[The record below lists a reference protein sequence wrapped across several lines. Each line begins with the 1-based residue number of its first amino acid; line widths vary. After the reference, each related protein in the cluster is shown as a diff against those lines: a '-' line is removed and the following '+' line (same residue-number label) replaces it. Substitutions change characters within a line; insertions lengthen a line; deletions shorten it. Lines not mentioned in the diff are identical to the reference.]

1 MVEAVAVLQIQQLV
15 ELLAVVSTLP
25 DEAAAVVGAAERAAQ
40 ALEAEVAAVIV
51 DRQVAAVVGYPAD
64 AVPHEQLLDRHLD
77 TLPVPEVG
85 DCFAVSAAWSGAHPG
100 HLVLAR
106 FGERFSVEEVN
117 LIRGMARLLEL
128 TLTMHR
134 TLAAEHEMRQRSERQ
149 AAENAELLASLQQRQ
164 RLLEHL
170 SGIQRAISLRQSL
183 PDILDSVTEA
193 AQDLLGDEI
202 VALWLREPDEP
213 EKARLVAWRGM
224 RDELARQLPLV
235 PLDEAGAAG
244 QAMLTGDLVIRH
256 AEMLDGQPTAV
267 MAAPVRESGEI
278 SGALVVASSVPGH
291 EYGGA
296 DTQTLVAFAEHV
308 SLALTDANTVDRMHQ
323 AYHDSLTGLASR
335 GLFLERLARQL
346 ADAARDDVRVA
357 LLFFD
362 LDHFKEVNDTL
373 GHAAGDQLLLT
384 IAHRIKEQLRGSDIA
399 ARFGGDEFA
408 AMLWDVGTPR
418 DGTAAGVADRL
429 LTVIEVPVRLGD
441 EEVRVTASI
450 GIAYAEPGETE
461 PAPLMRR
468 ADLAMYRAK
477 HGGRGRFELAE

>member
-25 DEAAAVVGAAERAAQ
+25 DEASAVVGAAERAAQ

-64 AVPHEQLLDRHLD
+64 AVPHEQLLDRQLH
-77 TLPVPEVG
+77 TLSVPEVG
-85 DCFAVSAAWSGAHPG
+85 DCFAVSAAWFGAHPG

-224 RDELARQLPLV
+224 RDELARQLPPV
-235 PLDEAGAAG
+235 PLAEAPAVLAG
-244 QAMLTGDLVIRH
+244 LLHGEQ
-256 AEMLDGQPTAV
+256 TAV

-278 SGALVVASSVPGH
+278 SGVLLVASSVPGH
-291 EYGGA
+291 EYGDA

-335 GLFLERLARQL
+335 ALFLDRLTQQL
-346 ADAARDDVRVA
+346 AAAARDDVRVA

-384 IAHRIKEQLRGSDIA
+384 IAHRVKEQLRGSDIA

-418 DGTAAGVADRL
+418 DGIAAGVADRL
-429 LTVIEVPVRLGD
+429 LTVIEMPVRLGD

-477 HGGRGRFELAE
+477 HAGRGRFELAGD